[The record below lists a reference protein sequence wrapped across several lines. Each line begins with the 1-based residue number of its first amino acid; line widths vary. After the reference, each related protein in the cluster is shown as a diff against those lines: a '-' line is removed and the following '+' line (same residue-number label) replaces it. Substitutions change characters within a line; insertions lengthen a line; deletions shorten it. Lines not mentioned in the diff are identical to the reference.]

1 MKKLSSLVL
10 LCALFSVPGYAQTFR
25 EWQDPQLN
33 AVNREPMRANFF
45 AYSYEPFVGFR
56 KIIRERGQL
65 NGDICADFLTERE
78 LGFLIF
84 YFQP

>member
-33 AVNREPMRANFF
+33 AVNREPMRANFL
-45 AYSYEPFVGFR
+45 AYRAGEAPKKS
-56 KIIRERGQL
+56 K
-65 NGDICADFLTERE
+65 
-78 LGFLIF
+78 
-84 YFQP
+84 